1 MVSSAYWTSQLVVS
15 LESMGWILIM
25 LTDRSLL
32 LVLLDHT
39 LESVVHVVVGHVS
52 LDDEFENA
60 HERHRSF
67 GGLGHILIIVD
78 Y

>member
-1 MVSSAYWTSQLVVS
+1 MVSPADWTSQLVVS

-39 LESVVHVVVGHVS
+39 FDSVVHVVVEEVDHVTALS
-52 LDDEFENA
+52 KVTHSE
-60 HERHRSF
+60 
-67 GGLGHILIIVD
+67 VC
-78 Y
+78 